1 MDIAGVVVHTRPADL
16 AAVQVALAA
25 MAGVEIHAIDQ
36 SGRLV
41 VTVEGDGYRQTSD
54 AVLCLHQVRGVLNA
68 SLVYQHSED
77 IA

>member
-16 AAVQVALAA
+16 AAVQAQLEA
-25 MAGVEIHAIDQ
+25 MAGVEIHGVHEN
-36 SGRLV
+36 GRLV
-41 VTVEGDGYRQTSD
+41 VTVEEDGYRETSD
-54 AVLCLHQVRGVLNA
+54 TVLRLRQVQGVLNA